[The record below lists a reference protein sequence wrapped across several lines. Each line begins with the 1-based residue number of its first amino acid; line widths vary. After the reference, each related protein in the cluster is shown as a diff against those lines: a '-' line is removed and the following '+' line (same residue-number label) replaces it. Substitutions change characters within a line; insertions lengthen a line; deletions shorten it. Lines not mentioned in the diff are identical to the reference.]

1 MEPCR
6 RSLAGRDSLTLILTR
21 DRDMWVLVPANP
33 VTATHTVI
41 RLACSTYK
49 GHGEAGL
56 IEDYPRLSP
65 DGLIL
70 GHHDKFDGSGADISV
85 ADVFDSLS
93 SDRPYRKAMRDP
105 GRGG

>member
-49 GHGEAGL
+49 GHGGLKELAKYTGTAVGTEALGAVGHAQR
-56 IEDYPRLSP
+56 RL
-65 DGLIL
+65 
-70 GHHDKFDGSGADISV
+70 A
-85 ADVFDSLS
+85 
-93 SDRPYRKAMRDP
+93 
-105 GRGG
+105 RGGR

>member
-49 GHGEAGL
+49 GHE
-56 IEDYPRLSP
+56 PRLDYSP
-65 DGLIL
+65 ARPPRTHLRRADAWG
-70 GHHDKFDGSGADISV
+70 GADQQGS
-85 ADVFDSLS
+85 
-93 SDRPYRKAMRDP
+93 KAVWVLVYKGHDP
-105 GRGG
+105 AGKMEIPV

>member
-49 GHGEAGL
+49 GHL
-56 IEDYPRLSP
+56 VMPQLM
-65 DGLIL
+65 L
-70 GHHDKFDGSGADISV
+70 K
-85 ADVFDSLS
+85 
-93 SDRPYRKAMRDP
+93 
-105 GRGG
+105 GG